1 MPSTTMPVLIEKARS
16 RVKKPHCLE
25 GTTAFLFAC
34 LLALTPAAAQTSKP
48 EPTHSDKPIQDK
60 WALIVGI
67 SSFKNSNIPRLNY
80 AAKDAADFYNFL
92 IKDAGFAPD
101 HVRIL
106 LDEKASQRRVMSELG
121 SKFLARVAKR
131 DDLVVL
137 FFSTH
142 GSPAQMDLRGDNY
155 LVAHDSDPDDLFAS
169 GIEMQR
175 VLDATNKRVLTDRV
189 LLILD
194 ACHSGALKPGAKG
207 MKRAANFDAEALAQ
221 GSGQM
226 VICSSST
233 DEQSFESRRY
243 KNGVFTKH
251 LIDSMHG
258 GGKPKELSAAF
269 SELKEKVST
278 EVLEDRQMRQ
288 TPVLNSQWD
297 GGALVLAAAA
307 VNPQQLPAIVK
318 EELEPDSSET
328 LKLAVQS
335 KSRQSQEAPSSS
347 RENSRGNRAVAAN
360 SLSTTSDTSEK
371 LVLSSDYFKEE
382 GDPKQLL
389 RAYNATIRENP
400 REAEMFYKR
409 ACIYIQLKQW
419 IPAHNDLAHAQRVDP
434 NSARIYLAL
443 AYVFRKMNDP
453 VSASRSI
460 EQALF
465 LNPSL
470 PADKKLPAAIE
481 FGD

>member
-1 MPSTTMPVLIEKARS
+1 MSSTTMPVLIKKATS
-16 RVKKPHCLE
+16 RVRKPHHLE
-25 GTTAFLFAC
+25 GATALLFAC
-34 LLALTPAAAQTSKP
+34 LLALTPAAAQTARP
-48 EPTHSDKPIQDK
+48 EAVHSDKPIQDK

-67 SSFKNSNIPRLNY
+67 SNFKNSNIPRLNY
-80 AAKDAADFYNFL
+80 AAKDAADFYQFL

-258 GGKPKELSAAF
+258 GDKPKELASAF

-335 KSRQSQEAPSSS
+335 KSRQSQEASSS
-347 RENSRGNRAVAAN
+347 SPENARGNRAVTAN
-360 SLSTTSDTSEK
+360 GFSTTSDTSEK

>member
-1 MPSTTMPVLIEKARS
+1 MPSTTMPVLIEKASS
-16 RVKKPHCLE
+16 RVKKPHHL
-25 GTTAFLFAC
+25 GGATALLFAC
-34 LLALTPAAAQTSKP
+34 LLALTPVAAQTPKP
-48 EPTHSDKPIQDK
+48 EAIHSDKPIQDK

-67 SSFKNSNIPRLNY
+67 SNFKNSNIPRLNY
-80 AAKDAADFYNFL
+80 AAKDAADFYQFL

-251 LIDSMHG
+251 LIDSMRG
-258 GGKPKELSAAF
+258 GGKPKELAAAF

-335 KSRQSQEAPSSS
+335 KSRQPQETSSS
-347 RENSRGNRAVAAN
+347 SKENAGGNRPVTAN
-360 SLSTTSDTSEK
+360 GLSTTSDTSEK

-470 PADKKLPAAIE
+470 PAHKKLPAAIE

>member
-1 MPSTTMPVLIEKARS
+1 MPVLIKKATS
-16 RVKKPHCLE
+16 RVRKPHHLE
-25 GTTAFLFAC
+25 GATALLFAC
-34 LLALTPAAAQTSKP
+34 LLALTPAAAQTARP
-48 EPTHSDKPIQDK
+48 EAVHSDKPIQDK

-67 SSFKNSNIPRLNY
+67 SNFKNSNIPRLNY
-80 AAKDAADFYNFL
+80 AAKDAADFYQFL

-258 GGKPKELSAAF
+258 GDKPKELASAF
-269 SELKEKVST
+269 SELKEKVSA

-328 LKLAVQS
+328 LKIAVQS
-335 KSRQSQEAPSSS
+335 KARSSQESPSSS
-347 RENSRGNRAVAAN
+347 KENSRGNRAVAAN

>member
-1 MPSTTMPVLIEKARS
+1 MIDRVRQIKHWQLLPAFVLMS
-16 RVKKPHCLE
+16 
-25 GTTAFLFAC
+25 GLFFFG
-34 LLALTPAAAQTSKP
+34 LSSNAAAAEVGKGD
-48 EPTHSDKPIQDK
+48 HRAADKPIQDK

-67 SSFKNSNIPRLNY
+67 SNFKNGKIPRLSY
-80 AAKDAADFYNFL
+80 AAKDAADFYHFL
-92 IKDAGFAPD
+92 VNDAGFRPD

-106 LDEKASQRRVMSELG
+106 LDDKASQRRVMSELG
-121 SKFLARVAKR
+121 SKFLARVAKQG
-131 DDLVVL
+131 DLVVL

-155 LVAHDSDPDDLFAS
+155 LVAYDSDPEDLFAS

-194 ACHSGALKPGAKG
+194 ACHSGALKPGTKG

-251 LIDSMHG
+251 LIDSMKD
-258 GGKPKELSAAF
+258 GGKSKDLSKAF
-269 SELKEKVST
+269 VETKEKVSA
-278 EVLEDRQMRQ
+278 EVLEDRQMHQ

-297 GGALVLAAAA
+297 GRALVLAAAA
-307 VNPQQLPAIVK
+307 ASPREISSIVK
-318 EELEPDSSET
+318 EELEPDSSEMIKKDLPSVPSGAENRVGLLEKT
-328 LKLAVQS
+328 S
-335 KSRQSQEAPSSS
+335 KVS
-347 RENSRGNRAVAAN
+347 V
-360 SLSTTSDTSEK
+360 LSAKAKDEIVGDGEDK
-371 LVLSSDYFKEE
+371 LVLNSEYFREE

-400 REAEMFYKR
+400 RDAQIFYKR
-409 ACIYIQLKQW
+409 ACAYIQLKQW
-419 IPAHNDLAHAQRVDP
+419 VAAHNDLAHAQRVDP
-434 NSARIYLAL
+434 NSAKIYLAL
-443 AYVFRKMNDP
+443 SYVFRRMGDP

-470 PADKKLPAAIE
+470 PADKKLPTVIE

>member
-1 MPSTTMPVLIEKARS
+1 MSSTTMPVLIKKATS
-16 RVKKPHCLE
+16 RVRKPHHLE
-25 GTTAFLFAC
+25 GATALLFAC
-34 LLALTPAAAQTSKP
+34 LLALTPAAAQTARP
-48 EPTHSDKPIQDK
+48 EAVHSDKPIQDK

-67 SSFKNSNIPRLNY
+67 SNFKNSNIPRLNY
-80 AAKDAADFYNFL
+80 AAKDAADFYQFL

-328 LKLAVQS
+328 LKIAVQS
-335 KSRQSQEAPSSS
+335 KARSSQESPSSS